1 MKPPRFAYCR
11 MCGARWVNLGL
22 ISVEWHKPG
31 CRLLDPAKG
40 ATEPERPR
48 VAHGDNAGITLRAVR
63 S

>member
-1 MKPPRFAYCR
+1 